1 MTKKKT
7 IVLTETKLT
16 KLVSNAVKKIIKES
30 MFNKNNNIEQI
41 EVSYDYNSV
50 DDDIFDFLNE
60 YFDNNPDVDDKLTID
75 YTSKFVE
82 GDEGDYWHERYG
94 DSFDIT
100 LVKVDSNNKFKNILP
115 EEMYKRFIHSIEN
128 IFYDYIAPEIEEE
141 KMSEY

>member
-7 IVLTETKLT
+7 IVLTENKLT
-16 KLVSNAVKKIIKES
+16 KLVSSAVKEIIKES

-82 GDEGDYWHERYG
+82 GDEGG
-94 DSFDIT
+94 
-100 LVKVDSNNKFKNILP
+100 LL
-115 EEMYKRFIHSIEN
+115 
-128 IFYDYIAPEIEEE
+128 A
-141 KMSEY
+141 